1 VPHRN
6 IVGSLFFWLFY
17 IVSLCITLLLI
28 IIFRKQA
35 RDNANVALMR
45 NKKANKVARR
55 RLKVA
60 EQQLKLGNKDAF
72 YDEILKSLWGY
83 LSDKLSI
90 PVSQLNKD
98 NIALRL
104 SQHSVSDE
112 VVAQFMQLLNDCEF
126 ERYAPIGNKETAM
139 TNMFESTVKLIST
152 LENTIKR

>member
-1 VPHRN
+1 
-6 IVGSLFFWLFY
+6 
-17 IVSLCITLLLI
+17 
-28 IIFRKQA
+28 
-35 RDNANVALMR
+35 MR